1 MKDLIG
7 KAKKLTSAKGVGYD
21 AAHESCRLLFKAY
34 LDYKN
39 VVQVEKTKRKEIG
52 AWRDQQLAQIE
63 RERHILELYLLEVF
77 KERAKTIGAFFEKLD
92 VAIDR
97 GDDKLLEQ
105 SIGAILTIVKESPLA
120 QAKGLIQ
127 AMQNDDVRVIDI

>member
-7 KAKKLTSAKGVGYD
+7 KAKKLTNGKGVGYD
-21 AAHESCRLLFKAY
+21 AAHESFRLLAKAY

-39 VVQVEKTKRKEIG
+39 VAQNEETKRKAIG

-63 RERHILELYLLEVF
+63 RERHILELYLVEIF
-77 KERAKTIGAFFEKLD
+77 KERSQTIGAFFKKLD
-92 VAIDR
+92 IAIEG
-97 GDDKLLEQ
+97 GDDKLIEQ

-120 QAKGLIQ
+120 QAKELMQ
-127 AMQNDDVRVIDI
+127 AMHNADVQIIDI